1 MLGIDG
7 ARECIVD
14 NVGDNL
20 GDMAAVGADL
30 FGSFAEATCPM
41 LVLVASSG
49 VLEKF
54 GFRDSR
60 CLKRDLQ
67 ST

>member
-14 NVGDNL
+14 NVGDNV
-20 GDMAAVGADL
+20 GDMAGMGADL

-41 LVLVASSG
+41 LVLV

-60 CLKRDLQ
+60 CLNRDLQ
-67 ST
+67 SS